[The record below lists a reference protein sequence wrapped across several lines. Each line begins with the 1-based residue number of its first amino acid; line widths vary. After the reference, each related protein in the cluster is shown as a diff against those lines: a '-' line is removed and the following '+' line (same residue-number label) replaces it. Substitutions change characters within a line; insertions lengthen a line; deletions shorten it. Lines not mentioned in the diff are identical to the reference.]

1 MNVIEKTLQQDN
13 GRKRKP
19 YKNSDILWAKI
30 RKYAL
35 ENGNAAA
42 SKKFSKASDNSL
54 TLKPA
59 IASKLLRNKCTLIIN
74 ARKLTLYACLC
85 INCYNVKTERATEKL
100 NYIITHD

>member
-1 MNVIEKTLQQDN
+1 MA
-13 GRKRKP
+13 GRESHI
-19 YKNSDILWAKI
+19 KNSDILWAKI

-59 IASKLLRNKCTLIIN
+59 TASKLLKKQMHTNHKCQKTDFVCMP
-74 ARKLTLYACLC
+74 LY
-85 INCYNVKTERATEKL
+85 
-100 NYIITHD
+100 